1 MNCLQELRW
10 LYDRRD
16 LAEARRDLAAF
27 AGRFQTKYPSIG
39 ITVRRDSQGKY
50 QIYKDEKVYIPVFEI
65 EFSIVSLRSLT
76 IELANYLAQ
85 PTIDHWDG
93 KTIQRLVA

>member
-1 MNCLQELRW
+1 
-10 LYDRRD
+10 
-16 LAEARRDLAAF
+16 
-27 AGRFQTKYPSIG
+27 
-39 ITVRRDSQGKY
+39 
-50 QIYKDEKVYIPVFEI
+50 
-65 EFSIVSLRSLT
+65 LRSLM